1 MSSNVSAIGW
11 PKKIGKLTLTEG
23 SRWSSLDYYGEDVY
37 GMEQVAVRVDWDQPS
52 GDFEIEYEALTDDGD
67 EEDITLT
74 AYASRKT
81 EKGAVDL
88 IRRHVRAL
96 NSDPSGTNLK

>member
-11 PKKIGKLTLTEG
+11 PKKIGKLALTEG
-23 SRWSSLDYYGEDVY
+23 SRWSSLSYHGEDVY
-37 GMEQVAVRVDWDQPS
+37 GMEQAVVRVDWTRGAD
-52 GDFEIEYEALTDDGD
+52 GGFEIEYDG
-67 EEDITLT
+67 ELPSGQYVS
-74 AYASRKT
+74 AYATRKT

-96 NSDPSGTNLK
+96 NSSAWGTRLK